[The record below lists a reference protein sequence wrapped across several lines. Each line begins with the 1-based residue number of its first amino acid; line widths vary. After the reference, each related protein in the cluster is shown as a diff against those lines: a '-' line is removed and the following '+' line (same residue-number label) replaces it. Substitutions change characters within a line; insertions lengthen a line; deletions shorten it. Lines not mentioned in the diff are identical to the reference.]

1 MNFLNDSL
9 KTLKNVL
16 AEGLDQKVDFDGMSS
31 DPGGTEEGSSAYQE
45 RDNLMKLCQH
55 QSGEVRTV
63 QREENLFRKVVPRKL
78 RCFLRVVIV
87 SHMTRRCNNKG
98 MENCRYCCRRA
109 FSPAAQTNHLFSR
122 F

>member
-31 DPGGTEEGSSAYQE
+31 DPGGTDEGSSAYQE

-55 QSGEVRTV
+55 QSSEVRTV
-63 QREENLFRKVVPRKL
+63 LAAEKL
-78 RCFLRVVIV
+78 VLKSCSAEIAL
-87 SHMTRRCNNKG
+87 
-98 MENCRYCCRRA
+98 
-109 FSPAAQTNHLFSR
+109 FSPCRHCFPHDTTLQ
-122 F
+122 